1 MFWAYGNF
9 SQLELLCVN
18 SFVKQNYDVSVW
30 SYDLIENLPT
40 GASLRDA
47 NEILP
52 EEGVF
57 TYKNG
62 SVAAFANLFRYTL
75 LMQHGGLYVD
85 TDVIALRDAAL
96 IPEHPFLVTE
106 RTTTANALKINN
118 NVIHCPHPAPG
129 CIIDL
134 AQAMASRFPIEQMEW
149 GDTGPKLLTVLHQ
162 AYPRLSYPLMPPE
175 FANPINWW
183 NCPETLLNSECAV
196 PKEAT
201 FLHCFNQIWRQKGV
215 EKNNPFPSGSMMAL
229 LTQQFLNT

>member
-18 SFVKQNYDVSVW
+18 SFIKQNYEVSVW
-30 SYDLIENLPT
+30 SYDQIGNFPL
-40 GASLRDA
+40 GATLRDA
-47 NEILP
+47 RHILP
-52 EEGVF
+52 ESSVF

-106 RTTTANALKINN
+106 HATATNAVKINN
-118 NVIHCPHPAPG
+118 NVIHCPHPEPG
-129 CIIDL
+129 SIIDL
-134 AQAMASRFPIEQMEW
+134 AQAFAARFPIEKMEW

-162 AYPRLSYPLMPPE
+162 AYPTLSYPLMPPE

-183 NCPETLLNSECAV
+183 DCPEKLLSAEDCV
-196 PKEAT
+196 PHHAS
-201 FLHCFNQIWRQKGV
+201 FLHCFNQIWRQKSID
-215 EKNNPFPSGSMMAL
+215 KNNPFPPGSMLETLA
-229 LTQQFLNT
+229 QKFL